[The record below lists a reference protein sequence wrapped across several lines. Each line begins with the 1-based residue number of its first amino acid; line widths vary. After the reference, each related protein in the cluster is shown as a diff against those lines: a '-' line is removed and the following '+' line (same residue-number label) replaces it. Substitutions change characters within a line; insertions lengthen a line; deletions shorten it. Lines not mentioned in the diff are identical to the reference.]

1 MRRVFIIALLLAV
14 LGVCAID
21 GLSLFYAYR
30 SAQDVAKSAAQQA
43 IIEYVSTNGD
53 EERAEAVARRYASS
67 KDADLISLQVAKGTT
82 RIMTVWT
89 RSVSE
94 TRLLRHIPFL
104 KGFLSHE
111 YTASVPF

>member
-43 IIEYVSTNGD
+43 I
-53 EERAEAVARRYASS
+53 AEAVARRYASS